1 MTSKKPNSSL
11 VVIILINIL
20 KVPFETLKYFFY
32 LYQKNFI
39 MANFSTYVDI
49 DPDEFIQNCSNSEIE
64 EMVDILIEEG
74 YLEGIPVTSNKHHN
88 LLDMEWNNLI
98 GKLINSRLLLSNEEE
113 EVIKSIASRF

>member
-1 MTSKKPNSSL
+1 
-11 VVIILINIL
+11 
-20 KVPFETLKYFFY
+20 
-32 LYQKNFI
+32 